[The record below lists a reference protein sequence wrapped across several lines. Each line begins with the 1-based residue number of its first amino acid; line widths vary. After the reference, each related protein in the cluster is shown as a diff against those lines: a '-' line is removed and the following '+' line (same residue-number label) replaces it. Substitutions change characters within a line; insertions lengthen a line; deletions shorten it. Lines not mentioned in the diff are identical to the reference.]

1 MGTLTRKFANN
12 FTTGGVY
19 KPAAITNNSLTN
31 ITDIPAAAKGKLT
44 LISSQTASGSSSIS
58 FTSGIDS
65 TYHTYLFKFVSIH
78 PQTDNIVF
86 KFNLSTDGGSNYN
99 VTKTT
104 TAFNALHLESGS
116 FSELVYDTGQDLAQ
130 STADQ
135 TLCLSGAD
143 ADQAIS
149 GSLFLYNPSSTTFV
163 KHFTSTSSSVAQ
175 QDGELN
181 FFIAGYGNTTSAI
194 NAVKFVMSS
203 GNIDSGTIYMYG
215 IGA

>member
-1 MGTLTRKFANN
+1 MPLLYHN
-12 FTTGGVY
+12 
-19 KPAAITNNSLTN
+19 NNS
-31 ITDIPAAAKGKLT
+31 
-44 LISSQTASGSSSIS
+44 ISNVTSFAQVPSGSPVLLSTATASGSSSIE

-65 TYHTYLFKFVSIH
+65 TYDVYYFEFINIH

-135 TLCLSGAD
+135 SLCLSGAD

-175 QDGELN
+175 QDGEFN
-181 FFIAGYGNTTSAI
+181 YFIAGYGNTTSAI
-194 NAVKFVMSS
+194 NAIKFVMSS
-203 GNIDSGTIYMYG
+203 GNIDAGTIKMYG
-215 IGA
+215 IKA

>member
-1 MGTLTRKFANN
+1 MPLLYHN
-12 FTTGGVY
+12 
-19 KPAAITNNSLTN
+19 NNS
-31 ITDIPAAAKGKLT
+31 
-44 LISSQTASGSSSIS
+44 ISNVTSFAQVPSGSPVLLSTATASASSSIE

-65 TYHTYLFKFVSIH
+65 TYDVYYFEFINIH

-135 TLCLSGAD
+135 SLCLSGAD

-175 QDGELN
+175 QDGEFN
-181 FFIAGYGNTTSAI
+181 YFIAGYGNTTSAI
-194 NAVKFVMSS
+194 NAIKFVMSS
-203 GNIDSGTIYMYG
+203 GNIDAGTIKMYG
-215 IGA
+215 IKA